1 MEGLLEGGQGRRQ
14 GLEVGPDL
22 MVAEVIF
29 NGWIGNSYV
38 HYA

>member
-1 MEGLLEGGQGRRQ
+1 MEGLLEGGQGRQQR
-14 GLEVGPDL
+14 LEVGPDL
-22 MVAEVIF
+22 MVAKVVF